1 MGRIL
6 FLLAVTLI
14 PASFIGLALY
24 YIAVRPTK
32 NDFFV
37 GPVGLYTAVVLL
49 LDLLIGIAGLVGFVH
64 LLWVSPAERGK
75 AWLIAGLFLV
85 ALVGTY
91 GLAMQILR
99 FVRPPIL

>member
-1 MGRIL
+1 MARL
-6 FLLAVTLI
+6 SFLLAATLI

-37 GPVGLYTAVVLL
+37 GPVGFYTGVVLL
-49 LDLLIGIAGLVGFVH
+49 LDLFIGFSGLVGFLH
-64 LLWVSPAERGK
+64 LLWTTPADRSK
-75 AWLIAGLFLV
+75 ACIIAGLFLV

-91 GLAMQILR
+91 GLSMQILR
-99 FVRPPIL
+99 FVRPPAS